1 MLNLYCYGNK
11 KQCQLN
17 KMEDAIYVG
26 NINDYFVFMVAD
38 GNGGQVGA
46 INIGQLSI
54 NIMLNYLKKVIQSH
68 TSIQDIQKSLDVGFY
83 LVSQSLLSVNAI
95 DTKYEN
101 IYCSLS
107 VLIVSKSSYQT
118 VYGSIGNTEIQM
130 VRNGKFNRINR
141 VHSETYD
148 ALMNQEIEEKDYYID
163 PRRAILTSA
172 LGVFPEAKVDILY
185 MGTLHEDDII
195 LMTTD
200 GIYRYITPDKVIEI
214 LASASS
220 IEEGVNN
227 VLNKVDEEGGED
239 NASLIVI
246 HLYNIVAR

>member
-26 NINDYFVFMVAD
+26 DINDYFVFMVAD
-38 GNGGQVGA
+38 ANGGQVGS
-46 INIGQLSI
+46 INIGQLSV
-54 NIMLNYLKKVIQSH
+54 NIMLNYLKKVIQEH
-68 TSIQDIQKSLDVGFY
+68 TSVHDIQQSLDTGFY
-83 LVSQSLLSVNAI
+83 LVSQALLSINAI
-95 DTKYEN
+95 DVKYEN

-107 VLIVSKSSYQT
+107 VLIISKTSFQT

-130 VRNGKFNRINR
+130 VRNGKFNRVNR
-141 VHSETYD
+141 VHSETYE
-148 ALMNQEIEEKDYYID
+148 ALMNHEIEEKDFYID

-172 LGVFPEAKVDILY
+172 LGIFEDPKTDILY
-185 MGTLHEDDII
+185 IGALHENDII

-214 LASASS
+214 LATASS
-220 IEEGVNN
+220 IEDGVNS
-227 VLNKVDEEGGED
+227 VLDKVDEEGGED

-246 HLYNIVAR
+246 HLYDR